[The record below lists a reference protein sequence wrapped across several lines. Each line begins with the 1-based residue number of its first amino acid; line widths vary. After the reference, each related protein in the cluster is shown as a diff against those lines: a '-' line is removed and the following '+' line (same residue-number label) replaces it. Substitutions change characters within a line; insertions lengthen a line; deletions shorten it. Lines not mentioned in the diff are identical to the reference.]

1 MAEMTFTRSAHQ
13 FKPGRHVWVRPARW
27 TSNSS
32 GGEQEMLHRFAQD
45 EPFEVLEQVTI
56 RAELKDKG
64 GLGIPCPH
72 YLLLAPDG
80 ATWQVAQLEVSG
92 VPLGNSKECVT
103 LGAPRKVAAA

>member
-1 MAEMTFTRSAHQ
+1 MTFTKSPHQ

-27 TSNSS
+27 TSTSS
-32 GGEQEMLHRFAQD
+32 GGEQEMLHRFTQD
-45 EPFEVLEQVTI
+45 EPFEVVECVTF
-56 RAELKDKG
+56 KG
-64 GLGIPCPH
+64 ELGITCPH